1 MGGEL
6 SMDGSLATK
15 KIADCL
21 MCLSGNE
28 DVRHMMFTR
37 DRAKLVWTSLEV
49 WSQITT
55 GLIHDRSGHQM
66 KKKKLFI
73 RNPWP

>member
-1 MGGEL
+1 
-6 SMDGSLATK
+6 MDRSLAIK
-15 KIADCL
+15 KFADCL

-37 DRAKLVWTSLEV
+37 DRAKLAWTSLVV
-49 WSQITT
+49 WSQTTT
-55 GLIHDRSGHQM
+55 GLIHDRSGASDE
-66 KKKKLFI
+66 KKKLFI